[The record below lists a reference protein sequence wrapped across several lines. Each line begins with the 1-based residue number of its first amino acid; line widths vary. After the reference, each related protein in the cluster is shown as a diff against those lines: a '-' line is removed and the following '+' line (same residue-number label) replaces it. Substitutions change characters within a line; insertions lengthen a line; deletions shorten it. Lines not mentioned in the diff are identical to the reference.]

1 MTECMTESLSSRQ
14 KERDGWVAG
23 TQQKP
28 NSAKFNLFENR
39 QNSSP
44 DSYSHRPN
52 ITMLYKLVQ
61 ILRKT
66 QKENKDPKEEEEQQ
80 QQHRS
85 LKNHVQHG

>member
-1 MTECMTESLSSRQ
+1 MTESPSSLQ

-44 DSYSHRPN
+44 DSHPHRPN
-52 ITMLYKLVQ
+52 NTMLYKLVQ

-66 QKENKDPKEEEEQQ
+66 QKEKNKDSKEEEQQ

-85 LKNHVQHG
+85 LKNHVQHR

>member
-1 MTECMTESLSSRQ
+1 
-14 KERDGWVAG
+14 VAG

-28 NSAKFNLFENR
+28 NSAKFNLFENC

-61 ILRKT
+61 IVRKT
-66 QKENKDPKEEEEQQ
+66 QKENKDSKEEEEEQQQ